1 MFSSGPNS
9 KKVIF
14 TCIWGIFI
22 LLNGPRAY
30 AQSSD
35 VAQRTFS
42 EVEVVLQGPDLNA
55 KKAERLLE
63 KCIDTELA
71 TNTPDNAFL
80 AKCHLRLADLHSD
93 LNTEGNKKYR
103 NLWKSAVYTYRDS
116 EIEQTGLILQDVA
129 QHIEYMTDSNY
140 RFDPFGIPATE
151 GKKDYQ
157 YVGIRTV
164 RKLGVDSFEIVIN
177 AGSALGLTAGQ
188 RGGILTAST
197 KFHKER
203 GNKVFG
209 SLEII
214 QVSPSFAKCI
224 AIRDPKIMVGLLAGD
239 NAWVQLNIPDRIH
252 KGLLYELASLNIY
265 FKNRYR
271 RDFYHPLQVRLVDDP
286 SDENIFY
293 DVMLSDVIATANS
306 LYDPNDNSD
315 TLQRTIKSG
324 RFEGLNMWEAMLSS
338 TTSDIRAFF
347 RFVSKYP
354 AKYMGRSFRL
364 DETYATWIINNSPSS
379 DYYNDDATN
388 NEAKYLMRDY
398 REFGA
403 KDFSNWAKTNKYYL
417 SHAKFLQSS
426 ITQEVNDYLAKHKY
440 DTCHKFLDQF
450 GSFAKEVNDTAL
462 LSAIAYGSGH
472 YYAAKNDPQ
481 TAIEHYT
488 DALNLGVD
496 VLNAHWWR
504 AGQYEKVGS
513 FGNARKDLEI
523 VIEGAPLYAA
533 GYGTLGWTLLK
544 MGKFKEADP
553 YCRKAHYMDSTE
565 MAWTVNLGHC
575 HLLLGRDDSARMY
588 YKKTLG
594 KINYE
599 AGFKEGIIA
608 DFELF
613 MENGW
618 KEDAVL
624 RHMAFAEQEWNR
636 HYLYK
641 ARAKE
646 YYNKGLEARN
656 NEKHELACRHFDSA
670 INNVLKGDHV
680 NYGRLRHY
688 ERFAG
693 TSYFSLKNYERS
705 VNHYRNA
712 WKLSSDRL
720 RDLDDQLVDLRDIR
734 VVYQYME
741 DELAAGMY
749 QQLHHFVDRRI
760 DENEGSNNL
769 YVVAIGKNDY
779 DGGSYSFAES
789 DAKELSVLLERVG
802 KTVFD
807 TVYSSTFVGNSAD
820 PTEIRRVIQKIKRE
834 SRYGDCFIFYFGG
847 YSRDGELLMGDHSI
861 ATWEI
866 YDWLHTVR
874 AQKQFIL
881 LDAPDCRLIHELNAK
896 DAAFNPGESKRD
908 LNILTNNGSRIEIG
922 DDKHGL
928 LSKWILKAISGDAVR
943 GTNSIDLSAK
953 KMESYIFA
961 AIRDRNE
968 PLQLNT
974 YSSGLDFNIAR
985 FPGITRTS
993 KDTIP
998 PRIELNQSSF
1008 TYDTRGGKST
1018 TVEQEPVIEG
1028 RILDE
1033 SPIDLVEVNGV
1044 RTRIAANGRFAVK
1057 VPMAILDDVRIKVR
1071 DVAGNESFS
1080 RFDLTSRQY
1089 MSGSSLA
1096 EDKAG
1101 QNYAVLFA
1109 TDEYDEWS
1117 DLNNPINDAEEIGSL
1132 LERFYG
1138 FEVKIVKNPTK
1149 DEMEKVLLNYLTKE
1163 YSPKDQL
1170 FLFFAGHGINDKT
1183 LAGQLVCADTKLKDK
1198 QSLPTYVP
1206 FSFITD
1212 NFDRNN
1218 CKHVFLAFDVCFGG
1232 AYFDQTFAPKYMDS
1246 NIERI
1251 GVDQFIQR
1259 KLKYKSRQFLT
1270 SGTDEYVP
1278 DGTPGGH
1285 SPFAGKFIE
1294 TLRNGR
1300 DKGYLTLVDFVDHMR
1315 LISTEVNYGTF
1326 GSHHRDGE
1334 FVFRYSDDARVVKQA
1349 SGSFEI
1355 N

>member
-14 TCIWGIFI
+14 TCLWGILVLF
-22 LLNGPRAY
+22 NGSRVF
-30 AQSSD
+30 AQSSE

-42 EVEVVLQGPDLNA
+42 EVESVLQGPEINE

-71 TNTPDNAFL
+71 TAAPDNTFL
-80 AKCHLRLADLHSD
+80 AKCHLQLAELYTD

-103 NLWKSAVYTYRDS
+103 NLWKSAVYTYRED
-116 EIEQTGLILQDVA
+116 QMDRTGLMLQDVA
-129 QHIEYMTDSNY
+129 EHIGRMTDSNY
-140 RFDPFGIPATE
+140 RFDPFNIPATE

-157 YVGIRTV
+157 YVGIRSV
-164 RKLGVDSFEIVIN
+164 RKLNSDSFEIVIN
-177 AGSALGLTAGQ
+177 AGSALGLSVGQ
-188 RGGILTAST
+188 RGGILTASN
-197 KFHKER
+197 KLDKDR

-214 QVSPSFAKCI
+214 RVSPSFAKCI
-224 AIRDPKIMVGLLAGD
+224 AVRDPKIAVDLLAGD
-239 NAWVQLNIPDRIH
+239 NAWVQLNMPDRLY
-252 KGLLYELASLNIY
+252 KGLLYELATLNIF
-265 FKNRYR
+265 FKNSYR
-271 RDFYHPLQVRLVDDP
+271 KDFYHPLQVRLVDDP

-293 DVMLSDVIATANS
+293 DVMLADVISTAKS
-306 LYDPNDNSD
+306 LYDPNDEQD

-324 RFEGLNMWEAMLSS
+324 RFEGLNMWEAMLNS

-379 DYYNDDATN
+379 DYYNDEATN
-388 NEAKYLMRDY
+388 NEATYLMRDY
-398 REFGA
+398 NEFGA
-403 KDFSNWAKTNKYYL
+403 ADFANWSEENKYYL
-417 SHAKFLQSS
+417 SHAKFLQSNL
-426 ITQEVNDYLAKHKY
+426 TEAVNGYLSEHKY
-440 DTCHKFLDQF
+440 DTCKRLLDQF
-450 GSFAKEVNDTAL
+450 GSFARELNDTSI

-472 YYAAKNDPQ
+472 YQASQNEAEK
-481 TAIEHYT
+481 AIEHYT
-488 DALNLGVD
+488 EALNLGVD

-504 AGQYEKVGS
+504 AGQYEKIGS
-513 FGNARKDLEI
+513 YGNARKDFEI
-523 VIEGAPLYAA
+523 VIEGAPFYAA
-533 GYGTLGWTLLK
+533 GYGSLGWTLLK
-544 MGKFKEADP
+544 MGKFKEADQ
-553 YCRKAHYMDSTE
+553 YCRKAYELDSSE

-575 HLLLGRDDSARMY
+575 HLLLGRDDSARLFY
-588 YKKTLG
+588 SKTLDA
-594 KINYE
+594 INYE
-599 AGFKEGIIA
+599 SGFKEGIIA

-636 HYLYK
+636 HYKYK

-646 YYNKGLEARN
+646 YYNKGLDARN
-656 NEKHELACRHFDSA
+656 ASQHETACRYFDSA

-693 TSYFSLKNYERS
+693 ASYFSVKNYERS

-720 RDLDDQLVDLRDIR
+720 RDLDDQLDDLRDIR

-741 DELAAGMY
+741 DELSTSMF

-779 DGGSYSFAES
+779 QGGSYLYAES
-789 DAKELSVLLERVG
+789 DAKDLAADLGKVG

-807 TVYSSTFVGNSAD
+807 TVYSSSFIGNNAD
-820 PTEIRRVIQKIKRE
+820 PSEIRKVIQKIKRE
-834 SRYGDCFIFYFGG
+834 SRYGDCFVLYFSG
-847 YSRDGELLMGDHSI
+847 YAQAGELSLGDNSI
-861 ATWEI
+861 ATWEL
-866 YDWLHTVR
+866 YDWLHTMR
-874 AQKQFIL
+874 AQKQYII

-896 DAAFNPGESKRD
+896 DAAFNSGESKRD
-908 LNILTNNGSRIEIG
+908 LNIITNNGSRIEIE

-928 LSKWILKAISGDAVR
+928 LSKWVIRAISGEAVP
-943 GTNSIDLSAK
+943 GTNSVDLSAK
-953 KMESYIFA
+953 KLESYIFA
-961 AIRDRNE
+961 SIRERNE

-985 FPGITRTS
+985 YPGMTRTS
-993 KDTIP
+993 TDTIP
-998 PRIELNQSSF
+998 PRIELYQSSF
-1008 TYDTRGGKST
+1008 TYGTRGGKST
-1018 TVEQEPVIEG
+1018 TMDQEPVIEG
-1028 RILDE
+1028 RVLDE
-1033 SPIDLVEVNGV
+1033 SPIAMVEVNGV
-1044 RTRIAANGRFAVK
+1044 STALAANGRFAVK
-1057 VPMAILDDVRIKVR
+1057 VPAAILEDVRIKVR

-1080 RFDLTSRQY
+1080 RFDLTSTSDVR
-1089 MSGSSLA
+1089 GSSTA
-1096 EDKAG
+1096 QDKAG
-1101 QNYAVLFA
+1101 KNYAVLFA
-1109 TDEYDEWS
+1109 TDDYEEWS

-1132 LERFYG
+1132 LQRFYN
-1138 FEVKIVKNPTK
+1138 FEVKIVRNPTK
-1149 DEMEKVLLNYLTKE
+1149 EEMEKVLLNYLTKE
-1163 YSPKDQL
+1163 YSPNDQL

-1183 LAGQLVCADTKLKDK
+1183 LAGQLVCTDTKLEDR

-1232 AYFDQTFAPKYMDS
+1232 AYFDQTFAPKYVDS
-1246 NIERI
+1246 DIERI

-1270 SGTDEYVP
+1270 SGTNEYVP
-1278 DGTPGGH
+1278 DGTPGAH

-1294 TLRNGR
+1294 TLKNGS

-1334 FVFRYSDDARVVKQA
+1334 FVFRYSDDARVVQQA